1 MAESMLPSAWQQ
13 WAAPSTLPLGARLR
27 TAVIDEGRGRVDAVA
42 RPLSRGEPKTVPWQ
56 PATAARTRTLGEP
69 APRPVPAEPWRD
81 RCPASVSFPLGTR
94 ALGTRFAAQ
103 RAKRSQQCDETAA
116 RSACEES

>member
-1 MAESMLPSAWQQ
+1 MAESMLPSAL
-13 WAAPSTLPLGARLR
+13 APVTCALPLGASLG
-27 TAVIDEGRGRVDAVA
+27 TAVAGVVKDCVDAVA
-42 RPLSRGEPKTVPWQ
+42 RPLPCGEPKTAQ
-56 PATAARTRTLGEP
+56 GRRQSGGRTRTLAGP

-81 RCPASVSFPLGTR
+81 RCPASVAFPLGTR

-103 RAKRSQQCDETAA
+103 RAKRSQRCDETAA